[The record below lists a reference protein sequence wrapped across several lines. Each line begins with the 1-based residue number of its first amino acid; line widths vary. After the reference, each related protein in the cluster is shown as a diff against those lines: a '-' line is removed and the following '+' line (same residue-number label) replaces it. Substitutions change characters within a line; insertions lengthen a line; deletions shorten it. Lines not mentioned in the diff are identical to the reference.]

1 MEADPIARHFVD
13 LARRTAMTDPD
24 PHPDSPPEADH
35 DHRSDIEQ
43 AVSGTNRN
51 IEQLEEAED
60 TVSSTS
66 PEGAQGEN
74 GAGGV
79 VKNQDDLAQ

>member
-1 MEADPIARHFVD
+1 
-13 LARRTAMTDPD
+13 MTDHD

-35 DHRSDIEQ
+35 DRRSDIER
-43 AVSGTNRN
+43 AVSGTNRDV
-51 IEQLEEAED
+51 EQVEEAD
-60 TVSSTS
+60 GAAASTS
-66 PEGAQGEN
+66 PDGAQGEN